1 MKQILPMNLR
11 RDRIYFL
18 FFACLLVALLSAF
31 AAPAVAQK
39 IQEQVLITRIDA
51 STFPAVKVYAIL
63 RDRRGKPIPTGNLG
77 DLTIVEKVFDHE
89 EVVSDEQ
96 HQFTVNSISTEAEV
110 LFVIDAAGDLTKP
123 GASREAYLVEM
134 QTGTP
139 NRPI

>member
-77 DLTIVEKVFDHE
+77 DLTKVFDHE